1 MAGEN
6 KSGKVIGKNLW
17 VTSTIVLAVLCI
29 ILLFFAFKGG
39 MTGNVI
45 SEGEIGEKALGFF
58 NTQLSKAPGTL
69 NSVKE
74 VSGIYKVVVSAGGKN
89 IPLYFTKDGKFIYPG
104 SELMPVTEATG
115 DTTNQPSQQVSK
127 SDKPKVE
134 LFVMTYCPYGT
145 QAENGMIPVLNLLG
159 DKIDGKIRFVHYFMH
174 GDKEEKETYTQLC
187 IREEQSGKYLSYFEC
202 FLEDGDSARCLAE
215 TGIDTTKLSS
225 CIQSKAKDYY
235 ASDSALSNDY
245 GVQGSPT
252 LVINGH
258 EVSSGRSS
266 SALLAAICSA
276 FNNEP
281 SECNEEVSSQD
292 HAPGFGYAGAGSHS
306 GGNAGS

>member
-58 NTQLSKAPGTL
+58 NTQLSKTPGTL

-104 SELMPVTEATG
+104 SELMPVTATG
-115 DTTNQPSQQVSK
+115 DTASQASQTQK

-145 QAENGMIPVLNLLG
+145 QAEKGLIPVLSLLG

-174 GDKEEKETYTQLC
+174 GEKEEQETYNQLC
-187 IREEQSGKYLSYFEC
+187 IREEQSGKYLSYLEC
-202 FLEDGDSARCLAE
+202 FLEDGDSSKCLTEA
-215 TGIDTTKLSS
+215 GIDKTRLSS
-225 CIQSKAKDYY
+225 CMQSKAKDYY
-235 ASDSALSNDY
+235 ASDSALSQSY

-252 LVINGH
+252 LIINGQ
-258 EVSSGRSS
+258 EASSGRSS
-266 SALLAAICSA
+266 SALLSTICSA

-281 SECNEEVSSQD
+281 EECNEEISSQD
-292 HAPGFGYAGAGSHS
+292 PAPGFGYTGAGSHS
-306 GGNAGS
+306 GSNAGSCG